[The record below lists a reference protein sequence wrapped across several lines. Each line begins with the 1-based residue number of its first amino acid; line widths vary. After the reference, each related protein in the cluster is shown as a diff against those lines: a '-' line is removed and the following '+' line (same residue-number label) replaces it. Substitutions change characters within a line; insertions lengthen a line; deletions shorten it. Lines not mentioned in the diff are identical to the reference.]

1 MIRTVRVCRP
11 IGEDAR
17 GVLAAHVS
25 SGHLGLVATA
35 QSGTRRTGR
44 IGDSA
49 AKGDAGAVPSRAT
62 GGMHYPD
69 AVSDVASDITDPR
82 GDLQW
87 GTIPGLVEDAAARFG
102 ESEALVDMHG
112 PDGTTTRLTFDQ
124 LADEVAAATRA
135 VVANGIERGDRVA
148 IWAPNCAEWVIAALG
163 AVGAGAL
170 LVPLNTRFKGAEA
183 AYILRESGARVL
195 FTVDGFLG
203 TDYPRMLDEAVASGE
218 KVPELERVVILRTGE
233 ASSRGVTA
241 KGDPVVAWEV
251 FLQEG
256 ASVSADVAAGR
267 TASITSGDLSD
278 LVFTSGTTG
287 RPKGAMTTHG
297 QTLRTFATWSEVVG
311 LRQGDRYLIV
321 NPFFHTFGY
330 KAGILAC
337 LMSGVTMV
345 PEPVFDVDQ
354 VLRRIEQERISV
366 LPGPPTIFQSILDHP
381 DRKRFDLA
389 SLRLVVTGAAPVP
402 VELVRGLWS
411 DLGIETVLTAYGLT
425 EATGTVT
432 MCRRGDP
439 AEVISGT
446 SGRAIPDVDVKI
458 VDPGG
463 AELAR
468 GEAGEII
475 VRGYNVMRGYFN
487 DAEATDE
494 AVDAGG
500 WLHTGDVGVM
510 DGAGNVTI
518 TDRLKDM
525 YVSGGF
531 NVYPAEIEA
540 VLRLH
545 ADVGQ
550 VAVIGVPDRRM
561 GEVGLA
567 LVVPAPGA
575 EPDGIGA
582 ALTEW
587 AQERLA
593 NYRVPRRVEVVGV
606 LPVNASGK
614 VLKRELREQ
623 YSSPE

>member
-1 MIRTVRVCRP
+1 
-11 IGEDAR
+11 
-17 GVLAAHVS
+17 
-25 SGHLGLVATA
+25 
-35 QSGTRRTGR
+35 
-44 IGDSA
+44 
-49 AKGDAGAVPSRAT
+49 
-62 GGMHYPD
+62 MHYPD
-69 AVSDVASDITDPR
+69 DVSDITDPR

-102 ESEALVDMHG
+102 EAEALVDVHG
-112 PDGTTTRLTFDQ
+112 PHGKTVRLTFDQ
-124 LADEVAAATRA
+124 LAEDVAAATRA

-148 IWAPNCAEWVIAALG
+148 IWAPNCAEWVVAALG

-183 AYILRESGARVL
+183 AAILARSGARML
-195 FTVDGFLG
+195 FTVEGFLN
-203 TDYPRMLDEAVASGE
+203 TDFPKMLDEAAAQGF
-218 KVPELERVVILRTGE
+218 KVPELQRVVVLRSGDTPVR
-233 ASSRGVTA
+233 AATA
-241 KGDPVVAWEV
+241 KGDPVVEWEV

-256 ASVSADVAAGR
+256 SKCSSDVAAGR

-287 RPKGAMTTHG
+287 QAKGAMTTHG
-297 QTLRTFATWSEVVG
+297 QTLRTFATWSEIVG
-311 LRQGDRYLIV
+311 LRKGDRYLIV

-337 LMSGVTMV
+337 LMTGATMV
-345 PEPVFDVDQ
+345 PEPVFDVDRVVQ
-354 VLRRIEQERISV
+354 RVEEERISV

-381 DRKRFDLA
+381 DRKTFEL
-389 SLRLVVTGAAPVP
+389 STLRLVVTGAAVVP
-402 VELVRGLWS
+402 VELVTALWS

-432 MCRRGDP
+432 MCRRGDS
-439 AEVISGT
+439 AAVIAGT
-446 SGRAIPDVDVKI
+446 SGRAIPDVDVRI
-458 VDPGG
+458 VDPEG
-463 AELAR
+463 AELPR
-468 GEAGEII
+468 GEAGEVV

-494 AVDAGG
+494 AIDRQG

-510 DGAGNVTI
+510 DDGGNVAI
-518 TDRLKDM
+518 TDRIKDM

-540 VLRLH
+540 ALRSH
-545 ADVGQ
+545 PAVNQ

-567 LVVPAPGA
+567 LVVPTPGVPL
-575 EPDGIGA
+575 EGIDGDLLG
-582 ALTEW
+582 W
-587 AQERLA
+587 AKERLA
-593 NYRVPRRVEVVGV
+593 NYKVPRRVELVGQ

-614 VLKRELREQ
+614 VLKRELRDQ
-623 YSSPE
+623 YATAG